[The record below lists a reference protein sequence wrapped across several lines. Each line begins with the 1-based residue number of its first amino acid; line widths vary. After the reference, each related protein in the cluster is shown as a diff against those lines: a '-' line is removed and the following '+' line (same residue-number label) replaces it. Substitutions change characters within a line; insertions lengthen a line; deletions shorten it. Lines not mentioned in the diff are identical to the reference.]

1 LEILQTVGATVLAI
15 TLIYN
20 NDWMRNSGDQMNTA
34 GCQLAG
40 NCQPASTLF
49 WHRKILRSY
58 VSRADKRY
66 GCASFGIAIAV
77 NASLKEDD
85 HLVEGRLIR
94 LGAVRGDFGDEMPKM
109 L

>member
-1 LEILQTVGATVLAI
+1 MLAI

-40 NCQPASTLF
+40 NCQPANTLF
-49 WHRKILRSY
+49 LAPENSQ
-58 VSRADKRY
+58 
-66 GCASFGIAIAV
+66 
-77 NASLKEDD
+77 
-85 HLVEGRLIR
+85 
-94 LGAVRGDFGDEMPKM
+94 LGAVQGDFGDEMPKM